1 MRNGVGLFE
10 LCEGRH
16 LSDIGMLC
24 SERWRYLIGNEL
36 APEDVPAYKLQRP
49 MSVQFFCFPL
59 FTLAVIFRTAPL
71 RIEAISAGLAL
82 ADITAAEVDIASLV
96 GNATSTKSLP
106 LALPT
111 GMNTASAKDHEGSLR
126 LGRGRCYLWTLPHNT
141 GYSSAHAQGNKMKCH
156 LSLPG
161 VAPITYTFRSG

>member
-96 GNATSTKSLP
+96 GNTTRTKSLP
-106 LALPT
+106 LALST
-111 GMNTASAKDHEGSLR
+111 AMNTAKDHEGSRR
-126 LGRGRCYLWTLPHNT
+126 LGRGQCYVRTLPHQT
-141 GYSSAHAQGNKMKCH
+141 GYYSAHAQRNEVKCH
-156 LSLPG
+156 LGLPG
-161 VAPITYTFRSG
+161 VAPITYTFRPG